1 MIPILNEQI
10 SKGGPITITDKAAT
24 RYFMAV
30 QDAVSLTVETS
41 NMENRG
47 LINVLNMGKPINI
60 YSMVLKI
67 LNDSNI
73 DIFEKNNNNQGIKI
87 NFIGLRPGEK
97 LHEELFHPNKILSST
112 DKKIFKENC
121 DINLNTNEIDDIRE
135 KIKLSNFNNDISIL
149 QDMFSKYI

>member
-1 MIPILNEQI
+1 M
-10 SKGGPITITDKAAT
+10 D
-24 RYFMAV
+24 
-30 QDAVSLTVETS
+30 
-41 NMENRG
+41 RG